1 LFGCFVGGWLADKF
15 GRAKGIFIGCL
26 WCILGAALQSSA
38 MNMNWMICAR
48 VITGFGTGHLNSI
61 VPAFAGE
68 IATTRHRG
76 AAIVLVFI
84 ANYVG
89 ITVAYWLE
97 FGLRYYSS
105 ETFRWRFP
113 LAFQIIPVA
122 ILAVAIWTLPESPR
136 WLIKE
141 GRDAEAIEVLSK
153 FRKADPDSPQIQSEI
168 RELKDTHELSAAHK
182 KRESVFAMVFGLW
195 SGNLHYGRRV
205 ALAMGVM
212 LMMKW
217 TGILAITV
225 YANVLFTKAGFDP
238 TKAAWLS
245 GLCNTTGIFATATA
259 ALTVDRIGRRMSMYI
274 GFIIQ
279 AITMFL
285 TGAFAKL
292 QELHPQHST
301 AYGAAAAAMVFIY
314 TWVFAQTVLQV
325 AFIYPAEI
333 WPTSVRAKGNA
344 FGVAGWAIGCGW
356 TTLLIPI
363 MFGNLNER
371 TLYIFGAMNIAWV
384 PVTYCFFPETANRSL
399 EEINMLFASK
409 SPFAWAEEKEFL
421 RLKREGVHANTITGE
436 VESNSS
442 IDKA

>member
-1 LFGCFVGGWLADKF
+1 MELICSIISIYYLGALVGCFIGGWVADRY
-15 GRAKGIFIGCL
+15 GRARGIFIGCL
-26 WCILGAALQSSA
+26 WCILGAALQSA
-38 MNMNWMICAR
+38 AQNMNWMLCAR
-48 VITGFGTGHLNSI
+48 VITGIGTGHLNSI

-97 FGLRYYSS
+97 FGLRYYSNES
-105 ETFRWRFP
+105 FRWRFP
-113 LAFQIIPVA
+113 LAFQIIPVF
-122 ILAVAIWTLPESPR
+122 ILAIGVWTLPESPR

-153 FRKADPDSPQIQSEI
+153 FRTADPSSDIVQNEI
-168 RELKDTHELSAAHK
+168 RELKDVVELSDANK
-182 KRESVFAMVFGLW
+182 KRESIFAMTFGLW

-205 ALAMGVM
+205 ALSIGIM
-212 LMMKW
+212 LMMEW

-225 YANVLFTKAGFDP
+225 YANVLFTQAGFDAD
-238 TKAAWLS
+238 KAAWMS
-245 GLCNTTGIFATATA
+245 GLCNTIGIFATAAA
-259 ALTVDRIGRRMSMYI
+259 ALTVDRIGRRMSMYV

-285 TGAFAKL
+285 TGGFAKL
-292 QELHPQHST
+292 QVVQPQHSV

-344 FGVAGWAIGCGW
+344 FGVAGWAIGMVPQILSHCR
-356 TTLLIPI
+356 
-363 MFGNLNER
+363 ER
-371 TLYIFGAMNIAWV
+371 LADIRLRLDYVIDPDHVRQSRRTDIVSLRSV
-384 PVTYCFFPETANRSL
+384 ERSL
-399 EEINMLFASK
+399 DSSHLLFLPRNRQQIS
-409 SPFAWAEEKEFL
+409 
-421 RLKREGVHANTITGE
+421 
-436 VESNSS
+436 
-442 IDKA
+442 

>member
-1 LFGCFVGGWLADKF
+1 M
-15 GRAKGIFIGCL
+15 
-26 WCILGAALQSSA
+26 LGAALQASA
-38 MNMNWMICAR
+38 QNMNWMLCAR
-48 VITGFGTGHLNSI
+48 VITGLGTGHLNSI
-61 VPAFAGE
+61 VPAFVGE

-89 ITVAYWLE
+89 IAVAYWLE
-97 FGLRYYSS
+97 FGLSYYDNES
-105 ETFRWRFP
+105 FRWRFP
-113 LAFQIIPVA
+113 LAFQIIPVL
-122 ILAVAIWTLPESPR
+122 ILSIAIWTLPESPR

-141 GRDAEAIEVLSK
+141 GRDQEAIEVLAK
-153 FRKADPDSPQIQSEI
+153 FRSASTDSPEVQAEI
-168 RELKDTHELSAAHK
+168 KELKDVVELSDANK
-182 KRESVFAMVFGLW
+182 KRESVFAMCFGLW

-205 ALAMGVM
+205 ALAVGIM
-212 LMMKW
+212 LMMEW

-225 YANVLFTKAGFDP
+225 YANTLFAKAGFDP

-245 GLCNTTGIFATATA
+245 GLCNTTGIFATAAA
-259 ALTVDRIGRRMSMYI
+259 ALTIDRVGRRMSMYV
-274 GFIIQ
+274 GFAVQ
-279 AITMFL
+279 AVTMFL
-285 TGAFAKL
+285 TGAFARL
-292 QELHPQHST
+292 QEIHPQHST

-344 FGVAGWAIGCGW
+344 FGVAGWALGCGW
-356 TTLLIPI
+356 TTLLLPI

-371 TLYIFGAMNIAWV
+371 TLYIFGALNFAWI

-409 SPFAWAEEKEFL
+409 SPFAWAEEKEFQ
-421 RLKREGVHANTITGE
+421 RLKSLGLHADDKTGE
-436 VESNSS
+436 IDSS
-442 IDKA
+442 FEKA